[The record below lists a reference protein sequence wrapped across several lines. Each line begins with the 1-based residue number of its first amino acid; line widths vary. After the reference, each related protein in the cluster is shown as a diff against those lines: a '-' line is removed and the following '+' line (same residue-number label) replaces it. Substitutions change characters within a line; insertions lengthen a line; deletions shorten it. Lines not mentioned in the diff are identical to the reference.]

1 MDKEKLASK
10 AEGMRKAIAAAMS
23 RSNAEI
29 PHYYLCTSINMTPSL
44 DWLEKLNAKRSITER
59 ILPVALF
66 IRAIAQALLK
76 VPQLNGFWKDG
87 ALQMAAEINPGI
99 AISLRGG
106 GVITPALLGAKEMNL
121 FDTMNALNDLIART
135 RGGKLR
141 GREMSEHT
149 VTITN
154 LGDLGVERVYGVIY
168 PPQVALVGLGRIM
181 DAPWVKDNTLII
193 QKVIQVSFAGDH
205 RATDGHTGALFL
217 DTLNKILQQ
226 PEDLL

>member
-1 MDKEKLASK
+1 MDKDKVASR
-10 AEGMRKAIAAAMS
+10 ADGMRKAIAAAMS

-29 PHYYLCTSINMTPSL
+29 PHYYLCTSINMSPAL
-44 DWLEKLNAKRSITER
+44 AWLEELNSKRSITNR

-66 IRAIAQALLK
+66 IRAIVLTLEK

-87 ALQMAAEINPGI
+87 ALQMAEEINPGI
-99 AISLRGG
+99 AISLRDG
-106 GVITPALLGAKEMNL
+106 GVITPALLGAKEMKL
-121 FDTMNALNDLIART
+121 IDTMSALSDLITRT

-149 VTITN
+149 ITITN

-181 DAPWVKDNTLII
+181 DVPWVLDNTLTI
-193 QKVIQVSFAGDH
+193 QKVIQVSLAGDH

-217 DTLNKILQQ
+217 DKLNKILQQ
-226 PEDLL
+226 PEELL